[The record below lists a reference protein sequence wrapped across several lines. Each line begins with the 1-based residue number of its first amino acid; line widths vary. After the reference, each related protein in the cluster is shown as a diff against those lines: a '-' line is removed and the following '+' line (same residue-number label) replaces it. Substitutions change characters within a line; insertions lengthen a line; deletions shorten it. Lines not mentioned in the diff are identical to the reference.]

1 MLDSISIQKPWF
13 FMQYLEFSCWGCNL
27 RSKTEQ
33 GKTNSMA
40 LLSNAIFMFCLLYVS
55 RCGLFLNTSQVKF
68 CTCIIQL
75 CKLFLA
81 NSKSYLINRISR
93 INFYVVAFFL
103 LERKHYLIS
112 SCQPN
117 SNRHDEQATGSRC
130 PANFTKPLNSHDPI
144 DNSPY

>member
-33 GKTNSMA
+33 DKTTSMA
-40 LLSNAIFMFCLLYVS
+40 LMSKAMFMFCLLYVS
-55 RCGLFLNTSQVKF
+55 RCGLLLKTSQVKF

-93 INFYVVAFFL
+93 INFDIVVFFL

-117 SNRHDEQATGSRC
+117 SDRHDEQAMGSRC
-130 PANFTKPLNSHDPI
+130 PANFTKL
-144 DNSPY
+144 Y